1 MQYIIPCDKVLIE
14 EDIVLLEKLPNIAV
28 TLTVQLVPG
37 AIVAWLVVLIP
48 VVVMMSIF
56 ESHKR

>member
-1 MQYIIPCDKVLIE
+1 MVLIE

-37 AIVAWLVVLIP
+37 AIVTWLVVLTLVP
-48 VVVMMSIF
+48 VVVMTSIF

>member
-1 MQYIIPCDKVLIE
+1 M
-14 EDIVLLEKLPNIAV
+14 LLEKLPNIAV